1 MKNKFINIKGR
12 LLDINKPLISGILN
26 ITPDSFYDG
35 GRYNSA
41 DSAKY
46 QIKKMLGEGADLIDI
61 GAMSSRPG
69 AQVINE
75 DMEWERLKPVLEMI
89 KQDFPKLI
97 FSVDTVRSKIAEKSI
112 TEYGAAIINDISGG
126 EIDSNIIKVV
136 AKYNIPY
143 VLMHMRG
150 TPENMQQNS
159 EYMNL
164 ITDSIFEI
172 SEKIRKLKD
181 FGVNDILIDPGFGF
195 AKNIEQN
202 YELLSNLDSFQ
213 IFNLPVYV
221 GLSRKSMAWKH
232 LGISP
237 EESLY
242 ATQTLNTIA
251 LLKGASIIR
260 VHDVK
265 PAKQLVQIFDKLN
278 SAQKK

>member
-1 MKNKFINIKGR
+1 MKTKFINIKGR
-12 LLDINKPLISGILN
+12 LLEINKPLISGILN

-35 GRYNSA
+35 GRYNSV

-69 AQVINE
+69 AHVINE
-75 DMEWERLKPVLEMI
+75 DMEWERLEPVLEMI
-89 KQDFPKLI
+89 KQDFPKLF

-112 TEYGAAIINDISGG
+112 AEYGAAIINDISGG
-126 EIDSNIIKVV
+126 EIDSNIFKVV
-136 AKYNIPY
+136 AKYNTPY
-143 VLMHMRG
+143 ILMHMRG

-164 ITDSIFEI
+164 ITDIIFEI

-181 FGVNDILIDPGFGF
+181 LGVNDILIDPGFGF

-221 GLSRKSMAWKH
+221 GLSRKSMAWKY